1 MTNQK
6 NSIPETHQSRFKR
19 RGLPVQQIDKRHHLP
34 IFDHQLDEYSTTLG
48 DFSTLHQSS
57 IASPLNPPIG
67 IKTPAARAAPPAP
80 RASHV
85 PAQHVPPAAR
95 SLPPSRTLTKLGHLP
110 YGPTTPSTRRSL
122 DQFGH
127 GPEACSTRISPAHK
141 TSNRLRPRTSSW
153 KSSQTGC
160 SSTLQKPM
168 VTKS

>member
-1 MTNQK
+1 MHHFK
-6 NSIPETHQSRFKR
+6 LFSDSINYCARSIQTQPHFICLRFA
-19 RGLPVQQIDKRHHLP
+19 RGP
-34 IFDHQLDEYSTTLG
+34 SG
-48 DFSTLHQSS
+48 
-57 IASPLNPPIG
+57 PPMDG
-67 IKTPAARAAPPAP
+67 IKAPAARAAPPAP

-122 DQFGH
+122 DQFGR
-127 GPEACSTRISPAHK
+127 GPNACSTRISPAHK

-160 SSTLQKPM
+160 SGTLQKPM
-168 VTKS
+168 VTKSY